1 MRSSDA
7 NKAPMLIIAVTNTK
21 GGVGKTTLV
30 ASLGVQA
37 AQDKFK
43 GGTPYRVALVDLD
56 PMRAW
61 SPGG

>member
-1 MRSSDA
+1 
-7 NKAPMLIIAVTNTK
+7 MLIIAVTNTK

-30 ASLGVQA
+30 ASLGVRA

-43 GGTPYRVALVDLD
+43 GGSPYRVALVDLD